1 VSIIASPS
9 VLGEDIM
16 FFYLSFKLSRYY
28 YAKSQMKVSSKFEK
42 KNQYGFLIFNIIG
55 LVHFFKKIVNLKNRS
70 EFYTYRYNNVKSTQ
84 VESTISWQKTHFY
97 F

>member
-1 VSIIASPS
+1 MSIIASPS

-42 KNQYGFLIFNIIG
+42 KNSMVSSFSIKSAAFLLG
-55 LVHFFKKIVNLKNRS
+55 SFFLKIKF
-70 EFYTYRYNNVKSTQ
+70 E
-84 VESTISWQKTHFY
+84 I
-97 F
+97 

>member
-1 VSIIASPS
+1 
-9 VLGEDIM
+9 M

-42 KNQYGFLIFNIIG
+42 KKPVWVPYFQYNRPGSFFL
-55 LVHFFKKIVNLKNRS
+55 KIVNLKNRS

-84 VESTISWQKTHFY
+84 VKSTISWQKTHFY

>member
-1 VSIIASPS
+1 MSIIASPS

-84 VESTISWQKTHFY
+84 VKSTIS
-97 F
+97 

>member
-42 KNQYGFLIFNIIG
+42 KNPVWVPYFQYNRPGSFFL
-55 LVHFFKKIVNLKNRS
+55 KK
-70 EFYTYRYNNVKSTQ
+70 E
-84 VESTISWQKTHFY
+84 
-97 F
+97 